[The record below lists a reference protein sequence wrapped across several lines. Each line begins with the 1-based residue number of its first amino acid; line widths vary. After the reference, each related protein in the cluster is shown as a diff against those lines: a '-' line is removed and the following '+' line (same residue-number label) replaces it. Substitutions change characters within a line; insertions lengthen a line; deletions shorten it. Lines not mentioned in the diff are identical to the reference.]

1 MLMNPTTS
9 GRATARVPGM
19 TISRNDDLVAMSM
32 TFS

>member
-9 GRATARVPGM
+9 GRATARVAGR
-19 TISRNDDLVAMSM
+19 TISRSDDLVAMSM